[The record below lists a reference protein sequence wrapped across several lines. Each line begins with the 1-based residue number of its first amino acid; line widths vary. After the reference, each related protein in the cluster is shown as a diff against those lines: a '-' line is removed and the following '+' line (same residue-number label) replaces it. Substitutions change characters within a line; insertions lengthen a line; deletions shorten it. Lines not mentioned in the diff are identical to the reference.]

1 MNVFFKILSK
11 QYHNKRMTYR
21 DLYKNKGKFLR
32 SILFIIGFAY
42 SLSYIITI
50 SNNDLSALLEGNKLF
65 YIISSLSFIYLGILL
80 SKVRYQFEAMFKFI
94 LITIF
99 LHTLYFSLLHCHYS
113 YSVFLHFIA
122 ISIATLIITNFK
134 TAFSV
139 LTVSSV
145 ICFFSRPIAEY
156 LKISKPIII
165 SSDNVNAI
173 QKFEGITIVYSLVI
187 ITYIGYFYIKLK
199 GLEKELTKLKFG
211 SKQSDSDFLEET
223 DDNIA
228 RFENLY
234 NEIVA
239 YFEEEKP
246 FTDPDFSINML
257 SKTLK
262 TNSTYISK
270 ALNQVGNKKFNVFVN
285 QYRIQQ
291 VIEDLDNKKHK
302 KHTLEHIYTKAGFTQ
317 QSTFNRVFKEFI
329 GVTPTEYIDK
339 LNRE

>member
-1 MNVFFKILSK
+1 MNVFLKILSK

-139 LTVSSV
+139 LTVSSA

-187 ITYIGYFYIKLK
+187 ITYIGYFI
-199 GLEKELTKLKFG
+199 
-211 SKQSDSDFLEET
+211 
-223 DDNIA
+223 
-228 RFENLY
+228 
-234 NEIVA
+234 
-239 YFEEEKP
+239 
-246 FTDPDFSINML
+246 
-257 SKTLK
+257 
-262 TNSTYISK
+262 
-270 ALNQVGNKKFNVFVN
+270 
-285 QYRIQQ
+285 
-291 VIEDLDNKKHK
+291 
-302 KHTLEHIYTKAGFTQ
+302 
-317 QSTFNRVFKEFI
+317 
-329 GVTPTEYIDK
+329 
-339 LNRE
+339 